1 MHNPDTLKTL
11 RPFILIIISI
21 TTYTSCSLSKQEKG
35 KLLAEKYCGSC
46 HLPVPPAM
54 LDKVTWTQHVL
65 PAMAPRLGIGV
76 WRENEYFPKPVSGA
90 ANISIEDW
98 KNIVAY
104 YQELAPDTLA
114 HAKAP
119 QPLAEDLHIF
129 DLLQP
134 APESHSQTA
143 TTTMVS
149 INPFTGDIYSSAENA
164 AILYKWDEQLKASP
178 AIKLQST
185 AVDMNWRAADTAALT
200 CIGNMRAVD
209 VPTGV
214 LWEVHPT
221 ADESGQ
227 VKTIG
232 MGLPRPVQSIA
243 ADFNKDGRMD
253 YLVCGFGHNYG
264 GLYLLQQTA
273 NEEYTKHPVWEVP
286 GAIHAVVDDFDKDG
300 WPDAMVL
307 FAYGD
312 EGIWLFSNDHK
323 GGFKQQQLLRFPPVQ
338 GSTGFQVVDMNR
350 DGLPDI
356 LYTSG
361 DNSDYS
367 MELKPF
373 HGVYLY
379 LNKGDLTFEQTWFYP
394 VNGCTKA
401 IAADF
406 DKDGDQDIAS
416 IAFFADMKH
425 RPAEKFILF
434 NQERPMVFIP
444 HAMPVLKEAGRWIC
458 MDAGDYDKDGD
469 LDIVLGNY
477 SKGFIIQDDFKPDWN
492 VNIPFRIL
500 RNKTK

>member
-1 MHNPDTLKTL
+1 MKTIL
-11 RPFILIIISI
+11 PFILIIASI
-21 TTYTSCSLSKQEKG
+21 ITYTSCSMSKQEKG

-46 HLPVPPAM
+46 HLAVSPAM

-76 WRENEYFPKPVSGA
+76 WGENEYFPKPASGT

-98 KNIVAY
+98 KSIVAY
-104 YQELAPDTLA
+104 YRELAPDTLA
-114 HAKAP
+114 PVKAP
-119 QPLAEDLHIF
+119 QPLAEDLQLF

-134 APESHSQTA
+134 GIESHQQVA

-149 INPFTGDIYSSAENA
+149 VNPFTGDIYSSAESSA
-164 AILYKWDEQLKASP
+164 TLYKCDRQLKVTP

-185 AVDMNWRAADTAALT
+185 AVDLNWRAADTALLT
-200 CIGNMRAVD
+200 SIGNMRAVD

-214 LWEVHPT
+214 LWEVHP
-221 ADESGQ
+221 AAEEARQ
-227 VKTIG
+227 VKTVA

-243 ADFNKDGRMD
+243 ADFNNDGRMD

-264 GLYLLQQTA
+264 GLYVLQQTA
-273 NEEYTKHPVWEVP
+273 DEEYSKRPVWEVP

-300 WPDAMVL
+300 WPDIMAL

-312 EGIWLFSNDHK
+312 EGIWLFRNDHK

-338 GSTGFQVVDMNR
+338 GSTGFQVVDMNK

-361 DNSDYS
+361 DNGDYS

-379 LNKGDLTFEQTWFYP
+379 LNKGDFTFEQAWFYP

-401 IAADF
+401 VAADF
-406 DKDGDQDIAS
+406 DQDGDLDIAS
-416 IAFFADMKH
+416 IAFFADLKY

-434 NQERPMVFIP
+434 TQERPMAFIP
-444 HAMPVLKEAGRWIC
+444 HVMPALKGAGRWIC
-458 MDAGDYDKDGD
+458 MDAGDFDRDGD
-469 LDIVLGNY
+469 PDIVLGNY
-477 SKGFIIQDDFKPDWN
+477 SKGFIIQGDFKPDWD
-492 VNIPFRIL
+492 VNIPFIIL